1 MVHPAGGVEETGL
14 RWPRMKSCLGPS
26 GAGPRTARVA
36 VGVGATPGGC
46 PTAGAGRGFPLEE
59 ADFLQNKGGTLLCRS
74 GDPGRGWGKERQGA
88 GEAA

>member
-1 MVHPAGGVEETGL
+1 MAQDEELPGALGGRSQDGE
-14 RWPRMKSCLGPS
+14 S
-26 GAGPRTARVA
+26 
-36 VGVGATPGGC
+36 
-46 PTAGAGRGFPLEE
+46 GRGGGSHTGRLPNCRGRSGVPLEE